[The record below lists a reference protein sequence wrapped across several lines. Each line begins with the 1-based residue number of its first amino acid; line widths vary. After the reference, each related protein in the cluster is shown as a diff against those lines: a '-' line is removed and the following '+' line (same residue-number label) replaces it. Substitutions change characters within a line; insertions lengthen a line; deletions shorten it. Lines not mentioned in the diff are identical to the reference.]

1 MKNMVEFIENI
12 ISIIT
17 ESWKGSRPIGSPSP
31 PFRKGKGYSSIAS
44 HVTGIKKFYEGDML
58 KDKSPEYKK
67 ASPEQKL
74 AILKYGNKQYD
85 VFKTGG
91 FREYVKLADLKTD
104 YKQTKK
110 VTWLNKEIGKAEGV
124 AANRQKKFDEAYKKF
139 KKGDTRNIELK
150 HSDGSIGQLSV
161 INAEKYYKV
170 SILYPR
176 YRAILLKK
184 EMDRYKKRKK

>member
-1 MKNMVEFIENI
+1 MNNITEFRDYLIKLI
-12 ISIIT
+12 Q

-31 PFRKGKGYSSIAS
+31 PFRKGKGHPSVAS

-58 KDKSPEYKK
+58 KDKSPGYLK

-74 AILKYGNKQYD
+74 AILKYGSKQYD

-91 FREYVKLADLKTD
+91 FKHYVKIADLKTD

-110 VTWLNKEIGKAEGV
+110 VTWLNKEIGSSEGKAS
-124 AANRQKKFDEAYKKF
+124 NRQKKFDEGYKKF
-139 KKGDTRNIELK
+139 KKGDSRTIELK
-150 HSDGSIGQLSV
+150 HSDGSIGSLS
-161 INAEKYYKV
+161 ITDAEKYYKV